1 MFLQLL
7 PVHHEVSDKV
17 RFFDAHIHLEQ
28 MCEIQRS
35 IDHILVVSAA
45 EVVDAAGQRHRGEKV
60 CDDLPHIAHAPVVAA
75 GKVQRF
81 AGLRGLQKVQRQIA
95 PDGQPTAREIIHPR

>member
-17 RFFDAHIHLEQ
+17 RFFDAYIHLEQ
-28 MCEIQRS
+28 VCEIQRS
-35 IDHILVVSAA
+35 IDHILVVPAA

-75 GKVQRF
+75 GKVQHF